1 VWVSGPRARG
11 GYGRGVHAPD
21 SVELRRIAL
30 AVSVLDDVDIV
41 PLDDGV
47 LLAGAEPVEVSWL
60 ELRRAVAGAD
70 AESELARA
78 RVRAWLHGRR
88 IAVDRDLEELRQ
100 LARPVG
106 LPVDHP
112 LHPGL
117 DWVRHRVLGDAL
129 DLGFGF
135 VGVGQDPDAVIVVP
149 QGALDAA
156 GVDPTPWWAVARDYL
171 ERMGAIAAER
181 LADSPTLRPIGD
193 CDVLTLLGSRT
204 LRVALCSQDGTGM
217 RAAAVPMRT
226 RGWLD
231 LSRID
236 PAYTAAAAAATDELE
251 RGFPRPL
258 LLTED
263 EVTLAPDG
271 GRPAEIV
278 LRDPAAAAPSLRPV
292 LFR

>member
-1 VWVSGPRARG
+1 MWPSGARG
-11 GYGRGVHAPD
+11 RYGYRQEVRAPD

-30 AVSVLDDVDIV
+30 AVSVLDDIDIV

-47 LLAGAEPVEVSWL
+47 MLAGEEPVEVSWL

-78 RVRAWLHGRR
+78 RVRAWLLGRR
-88 IAVDRDLEELRQ
+88 IAVDRDIDELRQ

-135 VGVGQDPDAVIVVP
+135 VGVGHDPDAVIIVP

-156 GVDPTPWWAVARDYL
+156 GVDPDPWWPVARDYL

-181 LADSPTLRPIGD
+181 LAESPTLRPIGD
-193 CDVLTLLGSRT
+193 CDVITLLGSRT
-204 LRVALCSQDGTGM
+204 LRAALCSKDGTGL

-236 PAYTAAAAAATDELE
+236 PAYTAAAAAATAELE

-258 LLTED
+258 LLTEE
-263 EVTLAPDG
+263 EVTLAPEG

-278 LRDPAAAAPSLRPV
+278 LRDPAVQAPHLRPV

>member
-1 VWVSGPRARG
+1 MR
-11 GYGRGVHAPD
+11 APD
-21 SVELRRIAL
+21 SLELRRLAL

-41 PLDDGV
+41 PLDDG
-47 LLAGAEPVEVSWL
+47 LLLTGETTVEVSWL

-70 AESELARA
+70 AEGELARA

-106 LPVDHP
+106 LPVDHS

-117 DWVRHRVLGDAL
+117 DWVRHRVLGGAL

-135 VGVGQDPDAVIVVP
+135 VGVGRDPDAVIIVP

-156 GVDPTPWWAVARDYL
+156 GVDPGPWWPVARDYL
-171 ERMGAIAAER
+171 ERMGAIAVER
-181 LADSPTLRPIGD
+181 LAESPTLRPIGD
-193 CDVLTLLGSRT
+193 CDVITLLGSRT
-204 LRVALCSQDGTGM
+204 LRAALCSKDGTGL

-258 LLTED
+258 LLTEE
-263 EVTLAPDG
+263 EVTLPPEG

-278 LRDPAAAAPSLRPV
+278 LRDKAVQAPHLRPV

>member
-1 VWVSGPRARG
+1 MWPSGARG
-11 GYGRGVHAPD
+11 RHGYRQEVHAPD

-30 AVSVLDDVDIV
+30 AVSVLDDIDIV

-47 LLAGAEPVEVSWL
+47 MLAGVEPVEVSWL
-60 ELRRAVAGAD
+60 ELRRAVNGAD

-135 VGVGQDPDAVIVVP
+135 VGVGHDPDAVIIVP

-156 GVDPTPWWAVARDYL
+156 GVDPNPWWPVARDYL

-181 LADSPTLRPIGD
+181 LADSTTLRPIGD
-193 CDVLTLLGSRT
+193 CDVITLLGSRT
-204 LRVALCSQDGTGM
+204 LRAALCSKDGTGL

-258 LLTED
+258 LLTEE
-263 EVTLAPDG
+263 EVTLAPEG

-278 LRDPAAAAPSLRPV
+278 LRDPAAAAPHLRPS

>member
-1 VWVSGPRARG
+1 MWPSGPRGRN
-11 GYGRGVHAPD
+11 GYRREVRAPD

-30 AVSVLDDVDIV
+30 AVSVLDDIDIV

-47 LLAGAEPVEVSWL
+47 MLAGSEPVEVSWL

-70 AESELARA
+70 ADSELARA

-117 DWVRHRVLGDAL
+117 DWVRHRVLGEAL

-135 VGVGQDPDAVIVVP
+135 VGVGHDPDMVIIVP

-156 GVDPTPWWAVARDYL
+156 GVDPTPWWPVARDYL

-193 CDVLTLLGSRT
+193 CDVLTLLGSQT
-204 LRVALCSQDGTGM
+204 LRTALCSKDGTGM

-236 PAYTAAAAAATDELE
+236 PAYTAAAAAATDELD

-263 EVTLAPDG
+263 EVTMAPDG

-278 LRDPAAAAPSLRPV
+278 LRDKAADAPNLRPV